1 MIIKSYID
9 KNKNVLKIRFKNYKQ
24 VLAFEQD
31 MIKGKRSNVVD
42 EKINNL
48 LDLK

>member
-1 MIIKSYID
+1 MIIKSYVD

-24 VLAFEQD
+24 LLAFEKD
-31 MIKGKRSNVVD
+31 MIIGKKSNIVD
-42 EKINNL
+42 EKINDL